1 MIHIGPAGRKADN
14 ADNNGASLLRT
25 IVVAFPPARPAQGI
39 RESAKL
45 SQSADPMALSCGL
58 FLFSRSVGEKRK
70 RFFYL
75 WWEISSETVRKALRN
90 FRQIK
95 AQIMVVILKITYFN
109 N

>member
-70 RFFYL
+70 RYGGKYR
-75 WWEISSETVRKALRN
+75 RKR
-90 FRQIK
+90 
-95 AQIMVVILKITYFN
+95 
-109 N
+109 

>member
-58 FLFSRSVGEKRK
+58 FLFSRSVGEKK
-70 RFFYL
+70 
-75 WWEISSETVRKALRN
+75 ENVMVGNIVGNSEESVKEFSTN
-90 FRQIK
+90 
-95 AQIMVVILKITYFN
+95 
-109 N
+109 

>member
-70 RFFYL
+70 RYGG
-75 WWEISSETVRKALRN
+75 EHRRK
-90 FRQIK
+90 Q
-95 AQIMVVILKITYFN
+95 
-109 N
+109 